1 MTGVREIY
9 TVLFALKERVSML
22 TLGGY
27 PVFPIMLIH
36 MNKYYPINIIWYKMC
51 LREYD
56 HLYLQKSLFQ
66 LLTPIKYYYILYNL
80 FRSTQ

>member
-9 TVLFALKERVSML
+9 TVLFALKEKVSML

-27 PVFPIMLIH
+27 PVFPIMLIL

-56 HLYLQKSLFQ
+56 RLYLQKIFFTSIINIDKILLYPLQSL
-66 LLTPIKYYYILYNL
+66 
-80 FRSTQ
+80 